1 MAVGKMLIS
10 PDIEDR
16 LGKNGVSEVAASLWP
31 VDCQT
36 CGQSLGS
43 RPPSLCVDDLVGF
56 VMATLHHGR
65 CRASEW
71 NHQEAVRTPAA
82 DVVTHRT
89 RLVMPPLSDL
99 GVVGSGLGVIPVMLV
114 NPSMENVILVLD
126 DGGTWHPQLHAVWV
140 GMGMVPP
147 GPGLRAYKPIAGAA
161 ARLTAAAVTITLRRP
176 APADAYECGLTEA
189 DGLFPSEIV
198 SQGGIMLAVT
208 YVADP
213 SSEDEDLARQFRDAL
228 RGGRVLL
235 GWIPLSRR

>member
-1 MAVGKMLIS
+1 MAVGEMIIS
-10 PDIEDR
+10 PDIDDR
-16 LGKNGVSEVAASLWP
+16 LGKDGVSEVAASLWP

-43 RPPSLCVDDLVGF
+43 RLPSLCVDDLVAF
-56 VMATLHHGR
+56 VMATLHHER

-71 NHQEAVRTPAA
+71 NYERAVRTSAA

-99 GVVGSGLGVIPVMLV
+99 GVAGSGLSVIPVMLV
-114 NPSMENVILVLD
+114 NPSMESVILVLD
-126 DGGTWHPQLHAVWV
+126 DGGTWHPQLHAVWAA
-140 GMGMVPP
+140 MGMVPP
-147 GPGLRAYKPIAGAA
+147 GPGLRPYKPIAGAA
-161 ARLTAAAVTITLRRP
+161 ARLTGAAVTITLRRP

-198 SQGGIMLAVT
+198 SQGGVMLAVT

-213 SSEDEDLARQFRDAL
+213 HSDDLARQFRDAL
-228 RGGRVLL
+228 RGGRVLF
-235 GWIPLSRR
+235 GWVPLSRR